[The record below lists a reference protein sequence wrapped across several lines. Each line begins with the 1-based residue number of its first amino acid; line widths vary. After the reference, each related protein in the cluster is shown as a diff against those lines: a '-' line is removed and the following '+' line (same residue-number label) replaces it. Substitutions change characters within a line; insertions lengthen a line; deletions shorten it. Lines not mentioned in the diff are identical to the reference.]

1 MDWHIE
7 QVEQLFAATRTEFKH
22 LEHFYFH
29 NCLYEGVWKNNA
41 RRHSE
46 KLATWDVLHTYPHDY
61 KLIFVGDASM
71 SPYEIVMDGGSV
83 EHHNEESGK
92 TWLERALN
100 CWPHAVWLNPLPE
113 AHWPYTQ
120 SIGMIQRIMED
131 RMFPLTLEGIE
142 AAMKELTR

>member
-1 MDWHIE
+1 
-7 QVEQLFAATRTEFKH
+7 
-22 LEHFYFH
+22 
-29 NCLYEGVWKNNA
+29 
-41 RRHSE
+41 
-46 KLATWDVLHTYPHDY
+46 
-61 KLIFVGDASM
+61 M

-83 EHHNEESGK
+83 EHHNEEAGK
-92 TWLERALN
+92 VWMERALN

-120 SIGMIQRIMED
+120 SIGLIQRIMEN